1 MKKLLFFLILTSLLI
16 SMSPPVHADIN
27 KENVIIVFKDEIDQK
42 AIENVNGE
50 IQDEFNNLPVVTGE
64 IPEAAIEILERDK
77 DVLAIEIDQRVSITA
92 QNPDWGINTIEA
104 PAAWNSQ
111 LTGKGVK
118 IAVLDTGISP
128 HEDLIVSGGISF
140 TSYTKSYTDDNGH
153 GTHVAGIIGAER
165 NAFGTVGV
173 APDADVYAVKVLDKS
188 GSGYLSDIIRGIDWA
203 ISNKMDI
210 INLSLT
216 ATADSV
222 ALHQAVDNAYN
233 QGILVVAAAGNH
245 GNGDGTGDTVE
256 YPARYESVIA
266 VSATD
271 YLNQRGSFSAT
282 GNSVEV
288 SAPGV
293 KILSTYLNNSYV
305 SMSGTSM
312 ATPYVA
318 GTLALMKQAYP
329 TYTNIQLRKNLV
341 GSTQDLGVAG
351 KDAYFGY
358 GLVKAPVIVNS
369 VQQEKATETPVNTE
383 VKTPINNTHQ
393 PAKQPTPQVINTV
406 PKKQEVKPP
415 IKKNMV
421 TTLSTTASS
430 YKVGKTVV
438 VSVKVVDKGTRKA
451 LANSAVKL
459 TITPP
464 KGKAKVV
471 TLKTNSKGQA
481 SYKMATNKYTTKG
494 NYKLTTATSIANY
507 NTAYSSKSIRIK

>member
-1 MKKLLFFLILTSLLI
+1 MKKLLSFLILTSLLI

-27 KENVIIVFKDEIDQK
+27 KEYVIIVFKDEIDQK
-42 AIENVNGE
+42 AVENVNGE
-50 IQDEFNNLPVVTGE
+50 IEEEFNSLPVVTGE

-77 DVLAIEIDQRVSITA
+77 DVLAVEVDQRVSIKG
-92 QNPDWGINTIEA
+92 QNPDWGINQIEA

-111 LTGKGVK
+111 LTGKGVT
-118 IAVLDTGISP
+118 IAVLDTGIAT
-128 HEDLIVSGGISF
+128 HEDLVVSGGISF
-140 TSYTKSYTDDNGH
+140 TSYTNSYTDDNGH
-153 GTHVAGIIGAER
+153 GTHVAGIIGAEK
-165 NAFGTVGV
+165 NEIGTVGV
-173 APDADVYAVKVLDKS
+173 APDADIYAVKVLDKT
-188 GSGYLSDIIRGIDWA
+188 GSGYLSDIIKGIDWA

-216 ATADSV
+216 ATMDSF

-233 QGILVVAAAGNH
+233 QGLLVVAAAGNH
-245 GNGDGTGDTVE
+245 GNTDGTGDTVE

-271 YLNQRGSFSAT
+271 YLNQRGRFSAT

-293 KILSTYLNNSYV
+293 KVMSTYLNNSYV

-318 GTLALMKQAYP
+318 GTLALLKQANP
-329 TYTNIQLRKNLV
+329 TYTNIQLRTNLIA
-341 GSTQDLGVAG
+341 STQDLGVAG
-351 KDAYFGY
+351 KDSYFGY

-369 VQQEKATETPVNTE
+369 AQQEKVVDVPAKTE
-383 VKTPINNTHQ
+383 VKTQIDNTQQLVKQ
-393 PAKQPTPQVINTV
+393 PAPQPIKIV

-421 TTLSTTASS
+421 STISTNASS
-430 YKVGKTVV
+430 YKVGKTVE
-438 VSVKVVDKGTRKA
+438 VSVKVVDKGTKKA
-451 LANSAVKL
+451 LANSTVKL

-471 TLKTNSKGQA
+471 TVKTNSKGQA

-494 NYKLTTATSIANY
+494 YYKLSTATSSSNY
-507 NTAYSSKSIRIK
+507 NTAYSSKTIRIK

>member
-1 MKKLLFFLILTSLLI
+1 
-16 SMSPPVHADIN
+16 MSPPVHADIN
-27 KENVIIVFKDEIDQK
+27 KEHVIVVFKDDIDEK

-50 IQDEFNNLPVVTGE
+50 IQEEFNNLPVVTGE
-64 IPEAAIEILERDK
+64 IPAAAIEILEHDK
-77 DVLAIEIDQRVSITA
+77 DVLAVEVDQRVSIKG
-92 QNPDWGINTIEA
+92 QKPDWGINTIEA
-104 PAAWNSQ
+104 PAAWNSK

-128 HEDLIVSGGISF
+128 HEDLAVSGGISF

-153 GTHVAGIIGAER
+153 GTHVAGIIGAEM
-165 NAFGTVGV
+165 NEIGTVGV
-173 APDADVYAVKVLDKS
+173 APDADIYAVKVLDKS
-188 GSGYLSDIIRGIDWA
+188 GSGYLSDIIKGIDWA

-216 ATADSV
+216 ATSDSL

-233 QGILVVAAAGNH
+233 KGLLVVAAAGNH
-245 GNGDGTGDTVE
+245 GNADGTGDTVE

-293 KILSTYLNNSYV
+293 KVVSTYLNNSYV

-318 GTLALMKQAYP
+318 GTLALLKQANP
-329 TYTNIQLRKNLV
+329 TYTNIQLRKNLIQ
-341 GSTQDLGVAG
+341 STKDIGVAG
-351 KDAYFGY
+351 KDANFGY
-358 GLVKAPVIVNS
+358 GLVKAPAIVNS
-369 VQQEKATETPVNTE
+369 VQEEKATDVPVNTV
-383 VKTPINNTHQ
+383 VKTPINNTQ
-393 PAKQPTPQVINTV
+393 PPVKQPTSQTVKTV
-406 PKKQEVKPP
+406 PKKQEAKPP
-415 IKKNMV
+415 IKKNMFS
-421 TTLSTTASS
+421 TISTTASS

-438 VSVKVVDKGTRKA
+438 VYVNVVDKGTKKA
-451 LANSAVKL
+451 LANSTVKL

-464 KGKAKVV
+464 KGKVKVV

-481 SYKMATNKYTTKG
+481 SYNMATNKYTIKG
-494 NYKLTTATSIANY
+494 YYKLTTTTSISNY
-507 NTAYSSKSIRIK
+507 NTAYSSKTIRIK

>member
-1 MKKLLFFLILTSLLI
+1 MKKLLSFIILTSLLI

-27 KENVIIVFKDEIDQK
+27 KENVIIVFKDEVDQK
-42 AIENVNGE
+42 VIENVNGE

-64 IPEAAIEILERDK
+64 IPEAAIAILEHDK
-77 DVLAIEIDQRVSITA
+77 DVLAVEVDQRVSITG

-128 HEDLIVSGGISF
+128 HEDLIISGGISF
-140 TSYTKSYTDDNGH
+140 TSYTKSYADDNGH

-165 NAFGTVGV
+165 NDIGTVGV
-173 APDADVYAVKVLDKS
+173 APDADVYAVKVLDKL
-188 GSGYLSDIIRGIDWA
+188 GSGYLSDIIKGIDWA

-216 ATADSV
+216 ATTDSL

-233 QGILVVAAAGNH
+233 QGLLVVAAAGNH
-245 GNGDGTGDTVE
+245 GNSNGTGDTVE

-288 SAPGV
+288 AAPGV
-293 KILSTYLNNSYV
+293 KVVSTYLNNSYV

-318 GTLALMKQAYP
+318 GTLALMKQANP
-329 TYTNIQLRKNLV
+329 TFTNIQLRKNLV
-341 GSTQDLGVAG
+341 ESTQDLGVAG
-351 KDAYFGY
+351 KDSFFGY
-358 GLVKAPVIVNS
+358 GLVKAPVTANS
-369 VQQEKATETPVNTE
+369 VQQEKNTEAPVNTE
-383 VKTPINNTHQ
+383 VKTPINITQQ
-393 PAKQPTPQVINTV
+393 PVKQPTPQVVKTV

-421 TTLSTTASS
+421 STISTTASS

-438 VSVKVVDKGTRKA
+438 VSVKVVDKGTKKA
-451 LANSAVKL
+451 LANSNVKL

-481 SYKMATNKYTTKG
+481 SYKMATNRYTTKG
-494 NYKLTTATSIANY
+494 YYKLTTATTIANY